1 MAKKRRWNAI
11 EEKRIKEEI
20 ELQSYINNLII
31 EDKKR
36 QVFILRDQK
45 YLYKQMLPY
54 LSYNYQ

>member
-36 QVFILRDQK
+36 QVFIIRDQ
-45 YLYKQMLPY
+45 
-54 LSYNYQ
+54 NY